1 MIYFI
6 LVIVLNTLLSVLFK
20 IFPKYNID
28 TFQAIVFNYITCVIT
43 GTWYLGAMPF
53 TTTQMHAA
61 WLPYAIIMGIAFISV
76 FNLIGYCTK
85 TIGIT
90 ATTISNKLSLIIP
103 VIISIIAY
111 NETSTTLRIIGILLA
126 IPAVYFSSKKTEKAD
141 KQNSWK
147 LIALLFLLSGLLD
160 SFVKFVETTFLNHTE
175 DQAYYT
181 IYVFSTAA
189 IIGMGILIQNLI
201 RKKNKFE
208 FKNVIAGC
216 ILGIPNYFSIY
227 FFIKLLNSH
236 IMNSSA
242 IIPIAN
248 IGVVVCAAIA
258 ALFLFKERMNKVN
271 TIGLLLGI
279 AAILLIA
286 FEDLF

>member
-111 NETSTTLRIIGILLA
+111 NETSTTLRIFGILLA

-201 RKKNKFE
+201 RKKTKFE

>member
-43 GTWYLGAMPF
+43 GTWYLGAMPY

-61 WLPYAIIMGIAFISV
+61 WLPYAVIMGIAFISV

-126 IPAVYFSSKKTEKAD
+126 IPAVYFSSKKTEKAE

-160 SFVKFVETTFLNHTE
+160 SFVKFVETTFLSNTE

-189 IIGMGILIQNLI
+189 IIGMGILIQSLI
-201 RKKNKFE
+201 RKKTKFA
-208 FKNVIAGC
+208 FKNIVAGC

-258 ALFLFKERMNKVN
+258 ALIIFKERMNKAN

>member
-175 DQAYYT
+175 DQAFYT

-201 RKKNKFE
+201 RKKTKFE
-208 FKNVIAGC
+208 LKNVIAGC

>member
-147 LIALLFLLSGLLD
+147 LITLLFLLSGLLD

-201 RKKNKFE
+201 RKKTKFE

>member
-43 GTWYLGAMPF
+43 GTWYLGAMPY
-53 TTTQMHAA
+53 TATQIHAA

-126 IPAVYFSSKKTEKAD
+126 IPAVYFSSKKTEKAE

-160 SFVKFVETTFLNHTE
+160 SFVKFVETTFLNNTE
-175 DQAYYT
+175 DQAYFT

-201 RKKNKFE
+201 RKKTKFA
-208 FKNVIAGC
+208 FKNIVAGC

>member
-43 GTWYLGAMPF
+43 GTWYLGDMPY
-53 TTTQMHAA
+53 TTTQIHAA

-126 IPAVYFSSKKTEKAD
+126 IPAVYFSSKKTEKAE

-160 SFVKFVETTFLNHTE
+160 SFVKFVETTFLNNTE
-175 DQAYYT
+175 DQAYFT

-201 RKKNKFE
+201 RKKTKFA
-208 FKNVIAGC
+208 FKNIVAGC

>member
-111 NETSTTLRIIGILLA
+111 NETSTTLRIIGILFA

-201 RKKNKFE
+201 RKKTKFE

>member
-201 RKKNKFE
+201 RKKAKFE

>member
-6 LVIVLNTLLSVLFK
+6 LVILLNTLLSVLFK

-28 TFQAIVFNYITCVIT
+28 TFQAIVFNYLTCVIT
-43 GTWYLGAMPF
+43 GTWYLGANPF
-53 TTTQMHAA
+53 TSQQLHAA

-103 VIISIIAY
+103 VIISIFAY
-111 NETSTTLRIIGILLA
+111 NETSTLVRIIGILLA
-126 IPAVYFSSKKTEKAD
+126 VPAVYFSSKKTETTE
-141 KQNSWK
+141 QHNSWK

-160 SFVKFVETTFLNHTE
+160 SFVKFVETTYLSKAD

-189 IIGMGILIQNLI
+189 IIGICIGIQKII
-201 RKKNKFE
+201 RKQTTFELKNI
-208 FKNVIAGC
+208 VAGI

-248 IGVVVCAAIA
+248 IGVVVCAVLA
-258 ALFLFKERMNKVN
+258 ALILFKERMNKAN
-271 TIGLLLGI
+271 TIGLFLGI
-279 AAILLIA
+279 ISILLIA

>member
-6 LVIVLNTLLSVLFK
+6 LVIILNTLLSVLFK

-53 TTTQMHAA
+53 TATQLHAT

-85 TIGIT
+85 TNGIT

-103 VIISIIAY
+103 VVISIFAYHETANPIRIMGIA
-111 NETSTTLRIIGILLA
+111 LA
-126 IPAVYFSSKKTEKAD
+126 IPAVYFSSKKPEKSE

-160 SFVKFVETTFLNHTE
+160 SFVKFVETSYLSTTDN
-175 DQAYYT
+175 QAYYT

-189 IIGMGILIQNLI
+189 IIGISILIQNI
-201 RKKNKFE
+201 MRKKAKFE

-227 FFIKLLNSH
+227 FFIKLLNSK

-248 IGVVVCAAIA
+248 IGVVICAALA
-258 ALFLFKERMNKVN
+258 ALILFKERMNKVN
-271 TIGLLLGI
+271 TIGLILGI

>member
-43 GTWYLGAMPF
+43 GTWYLGAMPY

-61 WLPYAIIMGIAFISV
+61 WLPYAVIMGIAFISV

-126 IPAVYFSSKKTEKAD
+126 IPAVYFSSKKTEKKE

-160 SFVKFVETTFLNHTE
+160 SFVKFVETTFLSNTE

-201 RKKNKFE
+201 RKKTKFA
-208 FKNVIAGC
+208 FKNIVAGC

-258 ALFLFKERMNKVN
+258 ALIIFKERMNKAN

>member
-53 TTTQMHAA
+53 TTTQIHAA

-111 NETSTTLRIIGILLA
+111 NETSTTLRIIGILFA

-201 RKKNKFE
+201 RKKTKFE

>member
-201 RKKNKFE
+201 RKKTKFA
-208 FKNVIAGC
+208 FKNIVAGC

>member
-43 GTWYLGAMPF
+43 GTWYLGAMPY
-53 TTTQMHAA
+53 TPTQMHAA

-126 IPAVYFSSKKTEKAD
+126 IPAVYFSSKKTEKAE

-160 SFVKFVETTFLNHTE
+160 SFVKFVETTFLSNTE

-201 RKKNKFE
+201 RKKTKFA
-208 FKNVIAGC
+208 FKNIVAGC

-258 ALFLFKERMNKVN
+258 ALIIFKERMNKAN

>member
-43 GTWYLGAMPF
+43 GTWYLGAMPY
-53 TTTQMHAA
+53 TPTQMHAA

-126 IPAVYFSSKKTEKAD
+126 IPAVYFSSKKTEKVE

-160 SFVKFVETTFLNHTE
+160 SFVKFVETTFLSNTE

-201 RKKNKFE
+201 RKKTKFA
-208 FKNVIAGC
+208 FKNIVAGC
-216 ILGIPNYFSIY
+216 ILGIPNYLSIY

-258 ALFLFKERMNKVN
+258 ALIIFKERMNKAN

>member
-1 MIYFI
+1 
-6 LVIVLNTLLSVLFK
+6 
-20 IFPKYNID
+20 
-28 TFQAIVFNYITCVIT
+28 
-43 GTWYLGAMPF
+43 
-53 TTTQMHAA
+53 
-61 WLPYAIIMGIAFISV
+61 MGIAFISV

-103 VIISIIAY
+103 VIISIFAY
-111 NETSTTLRIIGILLA
+111 NETSTLVRIIGILLA
-126 IPAVYFSSKKTEKAD
+126 VPAVYFSSKKTETTE
-141 KQNSWK
+141 QHNSWK

-160 SFVKFVETTFLNHTE
+160 SFVKFVETTYLSKAD

-189 IIGMGILIQNLI
+189 IIGICIGIQKII
-201 RKKNKFE
+201 RKQTTFELKNI
-208 FKNVIAGC
+208 VAGI

-248 IGVVVCAAIA
+248 IGVVVCAALA
-258 ALFLFKERMNKVN
+258 ALILFKERMNKAN

-279 AAILLIA
+279 ISILLIA

>member
-126 IPAVYFSSKKTEKAD
+126 IPAVYFSSKKTKKAD

-201 RKKNKFE
+201 RKKTKFE

>member
-43 GTWYLGAMPF
+43 GTWYLGAMPY
-53 TTTQMHAA
+53 TTTQIHAA

-126 IPAVYFSSKKTEKAD
+126 IPAVYFSSKKTEKAE

-160 SFVKFVETTFLNHTE
+160 SFVKFVETTFLNNTE
-175 DQAYYT
+175 DQAYFT

-201 RKKNKFE
+201 RKKTKFA
-208 FKNVIAGC
+208 FKNIVAGC

>member
-43 GTWYLGAMPF
+43 GTWYLGAMPY

-126 IPAVYFSSKKTEKAD
+126 IPAVYFSSKKTEKAE

-160 SFVKFVETTFLNHTE
+160 SFVKFVETTFLSNTE

-201 RKKNKFE
+201 RKKTKFA
-208 FKNVIAGC
+208 FKNIVAGC

-258 ALFLFKERMNKVN
+258 ALIIFKERMNKAN

>member
-43 GTWYLGAMPF
+43 GTWYLGAMPY
-53 TTTQMHAA
+53 TPTQMHAA

-126 IPAVYFSSKKTEKAD
+126 IPAVYFSSKKTEKKE

-160 SFVKFVETTFLNHTE
+160 SFVKFVETTFLSNTE

-201 RKKNKFE
+201 RKKTKFA
-208 FKNVIAGC
+208 FKNIVAGC

-258 ALFLFKERMNKVN
+258 ALIIFKERMNKAN

>member
-201 RKKNKFE
+201 RKKTKFE

>member
-6 LVIVLNTLLSVLFK
+6 LVILLNTLLSVLFK

-53 TTTQMHAA
+53 TTTQLHAG

-126 IPAVYFSSKKTEKAD
+126 IPAVYFSSKKTEKAE

-160 SFVKFVETTFLNHTE
+160 SFVKFVETTFLNNTE
-175 DQAYYT
+175 DQAYFT

-201 RKKNKFE
+201 RKKNKFA
-208 FKNVIAGC
+208 FKNIVAGC

>member
-111 NETSTTLRIIGILLA
+111 NETSTPLRIIGILLA

-201 RKKNKFE
+201 RKKTKFE
-208 FKNVIAGC
+208 LKNVIAGC

>member
-43 GTWYLGAMPF
+43 GTWYLGAMPY
-53 TTTQMHAA
+53 TTTQIHAA

-126 IPAVYFSSKKTEKAD
+126 IPAVYFSSKKTEKAE

-160 SFVKFVETTFLNHTE
+160 SFVKFVETTFLNNTE
-175 DQAYYT
+175 DQAYFT

-201 RKKNKFE
+201 RKKNKFA
-208 FKNVIAGC
+208 FKNIVAGC

>member
-53 TTTQMHAA
+53 TTTQIHAA

-201 RKKNKFE
+201 RKKTKFE

>member
-43 GTWYLGAMPF
+43 GTWYLGVMPF

-201 RKKNKFE
+201 RKKTKFE

>member
-1 MIYFI
+1 
-6 LVIVLNTLLSVLFK
+6 
-20 IFPKYNID
+20 
-28 TFQAIVFNYITCVIT
+28 
-43 GTWYLGAMPF
+43 
-53 TTTQMHAA
+53 
-61 WLPYAIIMGIAFISV
+61 
-76 FNLIGYCTK
+76 
-85 TIGIT
+85 
-90 ATTISNKLSLIIP
+90 
-103 VIISIIAY
+103 
-111 NETSTTLRIIGILLA
+111 
-126 IPAVYFSSKKTEKAD
+126 
-141 KQNSWK
+141 
-147 LIALLFLLSGLLD
+147 
-160 SFVKFVETTFLNHTE
+160 LNHTE

-201 RKKNKFE
+201 RKKTKFE
-208 FKNVIAGC
+208 LKNVIAGC

>member
-76 FNLIGYCTK
+76 FNLIGYCTR

-201 RKKNKFE
+201 RKKTKFE

>member
-147 LIALLFLLSGLLD
+147 LITLLFLLSGLLD

-201 RKKNKFE
+201 RKKTKFE
-208 FKNVIAGC
+208 LMNVIAGC

>member
-201 RKKNKFE
+201 RKKTKFE
-208 FKNVIAGC
+208 LKNVIAGC

>member
-189 IIGMGILIQNLI
+189 IIGMGILIRNLI
-201 RKKNKFE
+201 RKKTKFE
-208 FKNVIAGC
+208 LKNVIAGC

>member
-111 NETSTTLRIIGILLA
+111 NETSTTLRIIGMLLA

-201 RKKNKFE
+201 RKKTKFE
-208 FKNVIAGC
+208 LKNLIAGC

>member
-111 NETSTTLRIIGILLA
+111 NETSTPLRIIGILLA

-201 RKKNKFE
+201 RKKTKFE

>member
-43 GTWYLGAMPF
+43 GTWYLGAMPY

-111 NETSTTLRIIGILLA
+111 NETSTILRIIGILLA
-126 IPAVYFSSKKTEKAD
+126 IPAVYFSSKKTEKVE

-160 SFVKFVETTFLNHTE
+160 SFVKFVETTFLSNTE

-201 RKKNKFE
+201 RKKTKFA
-208 FKNVIAGC
+208 FKNIVAGC

-258 ALFLFKERMNKVN
+258 ALIIFKERMNKAN

>member
-43 GTWYLGAMPF
+43 GTWYLGAMPY
-53 TTTQMHAA
+53 TPTQMHAA

-126 IPAVYFSSKKTEKAD
+126 IPAVYFSSKKTEKKE

-160 SFVKFVETTFLNHTE
+160 SFVKFVETTFLSNTE

-201 RKKNKFE
+201 RKKTKFA
-208 FKNVIAGC
+208 FKNIVAGC

-248 IGVVVCAAIA
+248 IGVVVCSAIA
-258 ALFLFKERMNKVN
+258 ALIIFKERMNKAN

>member
-43 GTWYLGAMPF
+43 GTWYLGAMPY

-61 WLPYAIIMGIAFISV
+61 WLPYAVIMGIAFISV

-111 NETSTTLRIIGILLA
+111 NETSTRLRIIGILLA
-126 IPAVYFSSKKTEKAD
+126 IPAVYFSSKKTEKEE

-160 SFVKFVETTFLNHTE
+160 SFVKFVETTFLSNTE

-201 RKKNKFE
+201 RKKTKFA
-208 FKNVIAGC
+208 FKNIVAGC

-258 ALFLFKERMNKVN
+258 ALIIFKERMNKAN